1 MIVHELSMKP
11 QKCVGGLTPTEIGEL
26 EEEPEL
32 RLYTC
37 AVCGKRNL
45 YALKDNLG
53 RWTTEPHDHPSPR
66 MKEEI
71 TNS

>member
-1 MIVHELSMKP
+1 MKP
-11 QKCVGGLTPTEIGEL
+11 ENCIGGLTPREIEGL

-45 YALKDNLG
+45 YAVKDHLG
-53 RWTTEPHDHPSPR
+53 RWTTEPHHEPSPR

-71 TNS
+71 KGS

>member
-1 MIVHELSMKP
+1 MKP
-11 QKCVGGLTPTEIGEL
+11 QKCVGGLTPSEIGEL
-26 EEEPEL
+26 EGESEL

-53 RWTTEPHDHPSPR
+53 KWTTEPHDQPSPR

-71 TNS
+71 KNS

>member
-1 MIVHELSMKP
+1 MKLK
-11 QKCVGGLTPTEIGEL
+11 KCVGGLTPKEIGGL

-53 RWTTEPHDHPSPR
+53 RWTTESHDQPSPR
-66 MKEEI
+66 MKEKI
-71 TNS
+71 KNS

>member
-1 MIVHELSMKP
+1 MKP
-11 QKCVGGLTPTEIGEL
+11 KKCVGGLTQRDIEGL

-53 RWTTEPHDHPSPR
+53 RWTTEPHDRPTSR
-66 MKEEI
+66 LKEEI
-71 TNS
+71 KNS

>member
-1 MIVHELSMKP
+1 MKP
-11 QKCVGGLTPTEIGEL
+11 KKCVGGLTLKEIEGL

-45 YALKDNLG
+45 YALKDDLG
-53 RWTTEPHDHPSPR
+53 RWTTEPHDEPSPR
-66 MKEEI
+66 MNEEI
-71 TNS
+71 KDG

>member
-1 MIVHELSMKP
+1 MIVHESGMKP
-11 QKCVGGLTPTEIGEL
+11 QKCVGGLTPKEIQEL

-45 YALKDNLG
+45 YAVKDNLDE
-53 RWTTEPHDHPSPR
+53 WTTEPHDQPSPR
-66 MKEEI
+66 TKEEI
-71 TNS
+71 KSS

>member
-1 MIVHELSMKP
+1 MKP
-11 QKCVGGLTPTEIGEL
+11 LKCVGGLTPSEILEL
-26 EEEPEL
+26 EGESEL

-45 YALKDNLG
+45 YALKNNLG
-53 RWTTEPHDHPSPR
+53 KWTTEPHDQPSPR

-71 TNS
+71 KNS

>member
-1 MIVHELSMKP
+1 MTVLELSMNPK
-11 QKCVGGLTPTEIGEL
+11 KCAGGLTPREIGEL

-66 MKEEI
+66 MKQE
-71 TNS
+71 TKDT

>member
-1 MIVHELSMKP
+1 MKP
-11 QKCVGGLTPTEIGEL
+11 KKCVGGLTPREIEGL

-32 RLYTC
+32 LLHTC

-45 YALKDNLG
+45 YAFKDNLG
-53 RWTTEPHDHPSPR
+53 RWTTEAHDQPSPR

-71 TNS
+71 KNS

>member
-1 MIVHELSMKP
+1 MIVSELGMKLK
-11 QKCVGGLTPTEIGEL
+11 KCVGGLTPREIEGL

-32 RLYTC
+32 RLHTC

-53 RWTTEPHDHPSPR
+53 RWTTESHDQPSPR
-66 MKEEI
+66 MKEEVK
-71 TNS
+71 NS

>member
-1 MIVHELSMKP
+1 MSFSELSMKP
-11 QKCVGGLTPTEIGEL
+11 KKCEGGLTPKEIEEL
-26 EEEPEL
+26 EEETEL

-53 RWTTEPHDHPSPR
+53 KWTTEPHDQPSPR
-66 MKEEI
+66 MREGIETK
-71 TNS
+71 

>member
-1 MIVHELSMKP
+1 MKP
-11 QKCVGGLTPTEIGEL
+11 EKCMGGLTPTEIEGL

-45 YALKDNLG
+45 YAIKDNVG
-53 RWTTEPHDHPSPR
+53 RWTTEPHDQPSPR
-66 MKEEI
+66 VNEEI
-71 TNS
+71 KSS